1 MAKNKKS
8 RDNNTAVKLV
18 IVSGLI
24 NVLNALIT
32 LITLLIKLFN
42 E

>member
-1 MAKNKKS
+1 MAKNKKN

-32 LITLLIKLFN
+32 FITLLIKLFN